1 MGGGVTYGTSSLVHR
16 ILESYDSLSLSYE
29 PRILEEKTADMC
41 SGGARRGYPIVPPAP
56 QNSLDKFDPQVLI
69 VA

>member
-1 MGGGVTYGTSSLVHR
+1 MGGLVRR

-41 SGGARRGYPIVPPAP
+41 SGGARRAIYHSTAGTPE
-56 QNSLDKFDPQVLI
+56 
-69 VA
+69 